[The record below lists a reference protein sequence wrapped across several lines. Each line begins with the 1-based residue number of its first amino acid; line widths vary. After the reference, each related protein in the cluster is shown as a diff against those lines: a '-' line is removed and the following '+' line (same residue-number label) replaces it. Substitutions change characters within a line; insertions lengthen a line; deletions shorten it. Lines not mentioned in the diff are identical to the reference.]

1 MYISAKQLS
10 QELYTAK
17 DIKIG
22 DELSYKSDEIEYTI
36 SLDDG
41 RIVKTPGFEIF
52 AFNID
57 DVKFKRVNNCI
68 YMLVEREEQ
77 EYSFLIGTIYEII

>member
-1 MYISAKQLS
+1 M
-10 QELYTAK
+10 
-17 DIKIG
+17 
-22 DELSYKSDEIEYTI
+22 DE
-36 SLDDG
+36 G